1 MGQGEKTTQHLT
13 YQIAIT
19 PTALKMLKGISD
31 RRIRAKISDVID
43 RLPIDPDKQG
53 KPLTGELAGFRSIRA
68 VGQRYRIIYKIQKEK
83 IVVVIVAAGIRKE
96 GHRSDIYALANKLI
110 RLILLEP

>member
-1 MGQGEKTTQHLT
+1 MGQGEKTARHLT

-19 PTALKMLKGISD
+19 PTAMKMLKGISD

-43 RLPIDPDKQG
+43 RLATDPDKEG
-53 KPLTGELAGFRSIRA
+53 KPLTGELSGFRSIRA
-68 VGQRYRIIYKIQKEK
+68 VGQRYRIIYKIQKEQ

-96 GHRSDIYALANKLI
+96 GHRGHIYALAKKLI
-110 RLILLEP
+110 RLRLLEP